1 MFGKKFL
8 GLFLLLLLLMFMLTA
23 CGAVREQAGRGYDD
37 AASPEELNSR
47 AAMEEQYGEDSDGAG
62 DVQHIIRTA
71 DLSLDVENL
80 DNVLGEVRQI
90 VQQAGGFIA
99 ESSVYGAEENRRSSL
114 TLRIPANQMDDVLAE
129 IDSLGKQTHKS
140 TGGRDVT
147 LQYVDLEARI
157 RNLQRQ
163 EERLLDILQDAD
175 TVEEILQVEQELGRI
190 RGELESLTA
199 EFRYL
204 SDRVDYATIHVSLR
218 QTPTASPTITGTG
231 LQGVWQRGVAGLINS
246 VNAMVTGL
254 GNFLVFLLTAL
265 PYLLFFAVVGVP
277 VSLLIRRFAGN
288 RPRTPDA

>member
-23 CGAVREQAGRGYDD
+23 CGAVREHAGRGYDD
-37 AASPEELNSR
+37 AGSPEELNSR

-62 DVQHIIRTA
+62 DVQHIVRTA

-80 DNVLGEVRQI
+80 DSVLGEVRQI

-114 TLRIPANQMDDVLAE
+114 TLRIPANKMDDVLAE